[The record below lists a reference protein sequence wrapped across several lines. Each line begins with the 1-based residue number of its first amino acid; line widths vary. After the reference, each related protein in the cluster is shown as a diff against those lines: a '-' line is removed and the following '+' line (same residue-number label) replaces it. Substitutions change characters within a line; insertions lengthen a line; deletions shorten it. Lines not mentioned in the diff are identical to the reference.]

1 MKNYISTDTDAEKWL
16 IDYGTTGFS
25 LAFADSASLTDD
37 QIVNFVLTI
46 DPSAITL
53 ATGSYW
59 LAYDG
64 QLPAIGSEFN
74 PDEPFVGKFSY
85 YTITEN
91 ECQQLLHVPEISTAD
106 RTFTFSLGA
115 AAETKRLEGFKIF
128 GERRELEL
136 QATCTGATYDL

>member
-46 DPSAITL
+46 DPSAVTL

-64 QLPAIGSEFN
+64 
-74 PDEPFVGKFSY
+74 
-85 YTITEN
+85 
-91 ECQQLLHVPEISTAD
+91 
-106 RTFTFSLGA
+106 
-115 AAETKRLEGFKIF
+115 
-128 GERRELEL
+128 
-136 QATCTGATYDL
+136 